1 MNALRLLS
9 ITSVTILLASCTSA
23 APEHTNE
30 HDDSMSMHEM
40 TASLEGKT
48 GDDFDKAFI
57 DAMIEHHEG
66 AVDMAELALEH
77 AKHEAI
83 HTLAEAIIEAQQ
95 NEIDLMNQ
103 WKEAWGY

>member
-1 MNALRLLS
+1 MKKASTLSLIVLTALLG
-9 ITSVTILLASCTSA
+9 ACTTVDTRT
-23 APEHTNE
+23 ENQH
-30 HDDSMSMHEM
+30 DSMSMHDM

-66 AVDMAELALEH
+66 AVDMAELALDH

-83 HTLAEAIIEAQQ
+83 HTLAEAIIDTQQ
-95 NEIDLMNQ
+95 KEIALMQQ
-103 WKEAWGY
+103 WKDAWGY